1 MRRVR
6 SASRLGLLNVCLL
19 LASGCAAH
27 RFTPPT
33 GPGEPAPE
41 FAQQF
46 EEATKACRGVQSL
59 TAEASLAGRVAG
71 QRVRGKLQI
80 GLADPNALRL
90 EAIAPII
97 EALAGIKLSPDELR
111 AVVTGCVSPA
121 PTATGGRRYP
131 GDLTA
136 ITLKDDAAAFVR
148 TVKGAPRII
157 SARRPGLIVEYEE
170 FANGLP
176 RRISLR
182 SDAPAASAN
191 AGQGA
196 GAAPNP
202 TSSGTARAELSL
214 TLSQI
219 ELNTSLGL
227 QAFTIEV
234 PPDTHPITLDELRKN
249 GPLGRPA
256 K

>member
-1 MRRVR
+1 
-6 SASRLGLLNVCLL
+6 
-19 LASGCAAH
+19 
-27 RFTPPT
+27 
-33 GPGEPAPE
+33 
-41 FAQQF
+41 
-46 EEATKACRGVQSL
+46 
-59 TAEASLAGRVAG
+59 
-71 QRVRGKLQI
+71 
-80 GLADPNALRL
+80 
-90 EAIAPII
+90 
-97 EALAGIKLSPDELR
+97 
-111 AVVTGCVSPA
+111 
-121 PTATGGRRYP
+121 
-131 GDLTA
+131 
-136 ITLKDDAAAFVR
+136 LKDDAVAFVR
-148 TVKGAPRII
+148 SVKGAPRII
-157 SARRPGLIVEYEE
+157 SARRPGLIVGYEE

-191 AGQGA
+191 GQGA
-196 GAAPNP
+196 VPNP
-202 TSSGTARAELSL
+202 APGGTARAALSL